1 MTPTQKGLTAALSA
15 NIIWGFTSILIKEL
29 RDYSSEQIL
38 FSRIIIS
45 LLFCWLFI
53 LFFKKPVFKQNIKAI
68 SNGGNKLF
76 VLLILSGIFITLNW
90 YTFIYVVNH
99 VNLNTAAF
107 AYMVCPIITAIAGF
121 LILKEEI
128 TQLKYIGIG
137 LALVSIVTLATGSF
151 TDVIWSVIIASF
163 YTFYIIAQRV
173 LNHLDKV
180 IVLGL
185 NLIIALIITLP
196 FLYGQ
201 FFEFPTDFL
210 FWGFIISISIFFTL
224 IPLFLSLYSLE
235 TLNSSTVGIL
245 IYINPVVAFSIA
257 FLYFH
262 ESINSN
268 QILAYTLLVIAIII
282 FNWKIV
288 SSFFLKNRKIEG

>member
-15 NIIWGFTSILIKEL
+15 NIIWGFTSIPIRAL
-29 RDYSSEQIL
+29 RNYSSEQIL
-38 FSRIIIS
+38 FSRIIVS
-45 LLFCWLFI
+45 LIFCWLFI
-53 LFFKKPVFKQNIKAI
+53 LLFKRTVIKHNLEAI
-68 SNGGNKLF
+68 YNGGKP
-76 VLLILSGIFITLNW
+76 LILLLALSGVFITLNW

-99 VNLNTAAF
+99 TNLNTAAF

-128 TQLKYIGIG
+128 TRLKFIGIS
-137 LALVSIVTLATGSF
+137 LALISIITLATGSL
-151 TDVIWSVIIASF
+151 TDVLWSIITASF
-163 YTFYIIAQRV
+163 YTFYIITQRV

-180 IVLGL
+180 IVLGI

-196 FLYGQ
+196 FFYQ
-201 FFEFPTDFL
+201 QIFELPNDYI
-210 FWGFIISISIFFTL
+210 FWELTISISIFFTL

-245 IYINPVVAFSIA
+245 IYINPVVAFSTA

-262 ESINSN
+262 ESINPN
-268 QILAYTLLVIAIII
+268 QIFAYSLLIIAVII
-282 FNWKIV
+282 FNWKIA
-288 SSFFLKNRKIEG
+288 SSFFIKNRKIEG

>member
-1 MTPTQKGLTAALSA
+1 MTPTQRGLIAALSA
-15 NIIWGFTSILIKEL
+15 NIVWGFTSIPIRAL
-29 RDYSSEQIL
+29 RNYSSEQIL

-45 LLFCWLFI
+45 LTFCWLFV
-53 LFFKKPVFKQNIKAI
+53 LFFKKSVFKQNIRAI
-68 SNGGNKLF
+68 NEGGKKLII
-76 VLLILSGIFITLNW
+76 LLTLSGIFITLNW
-90 YTFIYVVNH
+90 YAFIYVVNH

-128 TQLKYIGIG
+128 TRLKFIGIG
-137 LALVSIVTLATGSF
+137 LAIISIITLATGSF
-151 TDVIWSVIIASF
+151 TDVLWSVVTASF
-163 YTFYIIAQRV
+163 YTFYIITQRV

-185 NLIIALIITLP
+185 NLVIALVITLP

-201 FFEFPTDFL
+201 IFQFPIDFV
-210 FWGFIISISIFFTL
+210 FWGLMVSISIFFTL

-235 TLNSSTVGIL
+235 TINSSTVGIL
-245 IYINPVVAFSIA
+245 IYINPVVAFSLA

-262 ESINSN
+262 ESINQH
-268 QILAYTLLVIAIII
+268 QILAYALIVIAVII

-288 SSFFLKNRKIEG
+288 NSFFYKNRRIEG